1 MDTLQGQFLV
11 APPGLVEPNFHRTI
25 VLVLQHDESGALGL
39 ILNRPTNSE
48 IDSIWEMMTGT
59 SLSNEGVL
67 YVGGPVNGPIMML
80 HTRAEYSEQEILP
93 GVYVSSRK
101 TNLAKLVAEKALPY
115 KLFSGYAGWAEGQLD
130 AELQQGGWLVAP
142 ASPNDIFSMDVKD
155 PWKSLCERMGLSVL
169 QAATGHTQIHP
180 NPEIN

>member
-1 MDTLQGQFLV
+1 MDTLQGQFLI
-11 APPGLVEPNFHRTI
+11 APPAMIEPNFHRTI

-48 IDSIWEMMTGT
+48 IDSIWEVMTGT

-67 YVGGPVNGPIMML
+67 YVGGPVDGPIMML
-80 HTRAEYSEQEILP
+80 HTCPEYSEQEILS

-101 TNLAKLVAEKALPY
+101 TNLAKLVSEKALPY
-115 KLFSGYAGWAEGQLD
+115 KVFSGYAGWAEGQLD
-130 AELQQGGWLVAP
+130 AELQQGGWLVTP
-142 ASPNDIFSMDVKD
+142 ATPNDIFSMNAEDS
-155 PWKSLCERMGLSVL
+155 WKLLCERMGHTVL
-169 QAATGHTQIHP
+169 QVATGQNQIPP